1 MNRNSITKINIL
13 NSLSLIPPNMLTELY
28 KYLEFMNYKKN
39 IKQKELSLQGI
50 WKGKGFEK
58 IDVEKEI
65 YKLRANVSQKL
76 EKIKL

>member
-1 MNRNSITKINIL
+1 
-13 NSLSLIPPNMLTELY
+13 MLTELY

-39 IKQKELSLQGI
+39 IKQKEQSLQGV

-76 EKIKL
+76 EKINL